1 MGREKCVQR
10 GKHKL
15 SECRQAPQY
24 LDTDES
30 FQLVWPLSTLKV
42 TFAFSRRAL

>member
-15 SECRQAPQY
+15 SECKVPQY

-30 FQLVWPLSTLKV
+30 FQFVWPLSTLKV